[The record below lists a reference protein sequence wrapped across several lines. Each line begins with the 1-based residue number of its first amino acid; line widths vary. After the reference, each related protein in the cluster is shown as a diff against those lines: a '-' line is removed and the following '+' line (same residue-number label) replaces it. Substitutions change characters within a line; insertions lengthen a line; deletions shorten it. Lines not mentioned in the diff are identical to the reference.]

1 MKRFVIENKVFEMFP
16 HLEIGV
22 LSFKNVNNSGTGK
35 THMLET
41 ACKSLCERLA
51 SEDSKTA
58 EYIKEYSL
66 AMKKFK
72 TKKGAK
78 ASIDAMASRI
88 AKGHILGSINP
99 LVDIYNVICLKNLVT
114 CGGEDMDKIEGDMV
128 LCFAK
133 GNEEFIPLGEEENK
147 PPKEDEL
154 IYRDDKGAVVR
165 GWLWR
170 EADRTKITE
179 NTKNALLYMELI
191 DENRKDEFK
200 KIVKELEELVLLELG
215 GQCKS
220 AIIDKNIS
228 ACEIG

>member
-1 MKRFVIENKVFEMFP
+1 MKRFVIEEKVFEMFP

-22 LSFKNVNNSGTGK
+22 LSFKDVDNSGIGK
-35 THMLET
+35 ADMLENV
-41 ACKSLCERLA
+41 CKSLYERLN
-51 SEDSKTA
+51 SGDEA
-58 EYIKEYSL
+58 EGYIKEYSL

-78 ASIDAMASRI
+78 ASIDAMALRI
-88 AKGHILGSINP
+88 VKGHILGSINP

-133 GNEEFIPLGEEENK
+133 GDEEFIPLGEEENK

-200 KIVKELEELVLLELG
+200 KIVKELEELVLQELG

-220 AIIDKNIS
+220 AIIDKNIP

>member
-1 MKRFVIENKVFEMFP
+1 MKRFVIEEKVFEMFP
-16 HLEIGV
+16 YLEIGV
-22 LSFKNVNNSGTGK
+22 LSFKDVDNSGIGK
-35 THMLET
+35 ADMLET
-41 ACKSLCERLA
+41 VCKSLCERLA
-51 SEDSKTA
+51 SDDDKATD
-58 EYIKEYSL
+58 YIKEYSL

-99 LVDIYNVICLKNLVT
+99 LVDIYNVICLKNLIT

-133 GNEEFIPLGEEENK
+133 GDEEFIPLGEEENK

-191 DENRKDEFK
+191 DENRKEEFK
-200 KIVKELEELVLLELG
+200 KIVIELEELVLKELG

-220 AIIDKNIS
+220 TIIDKNNPI
-228 ACEIG
+228 CEIE

>member
-1 MKRFVIENKVFEMFP
+1 MKRFIIEDKVFEMFP

-22 LSFKNVNNSGTGK
+22 LSFKNIDNIGTGK
-35 THMLET
+35 TQMLENV
-41 ACKSLCERLA
+41 CKSLFERLA
-51 SEDSKTA
+51 SGDEA
-58 EYIKEYSL
+58 ERYIKEYSL

-78 ASIDAMASRI
+78 ASIEAMASRI

-99 LVDIYNVICLKNLVT
+99 LVDIYNIICLKNLVT
-114 CGGEDMDKIEGDMV
+114 CGGEDIEKIEGDML

-133 GNEEFIPLGEEENK
+133 GDEEFIPLGEEENK
-147 PPKEDEL
+147 PPKEGEL

-191 DENRKDEFK
+191 DENRKEEFR
-200 KIVKELEELVLLELG
+200 KIVKDLEELVIQELG

-228 ACEIG
+228 VCEIG

>member
-1 MKRFVIENKVFEMFP
+1 MKRFVIEENVFEMFP
-16 HLEIGV
+16 NLEIGV
-22 LSFKNVNNSGTGK
+22 LSFKNVDNSGTGK
-35 THMLET
+35 ADMLESV
-41 ACKSLCERLA
+41 CKSLCERLA
-51 SEDSKTA
+51 SGDEA
-58 EYIKEYSL
+58 EGYIKEYSL

-88 AKGHILGSINP
+88 AKGHILGTINP

-114 CGGEDMDKIEGDMV
+114 CGGEDLDKIEGDMV

-133 GNEEFIPLGEEENK
+133 GDEEFIPLGEEENK

-191 DENRKDEFK
+191 DENRKEEFK
-200 KIVKELEELVLLELG
+200 KKVSELEELVLQELG
-215 GQCKS
+215 GQCK
-220 AIIDKNIS
+220 ATIIDKNNPV
-228 ACEIG
+228 CEIG

>member
-1 MKRFVIENKVFEMFP
+1 MKRFVIEEKVFEMFP

-22 LSFKNVNNSGTGK
+22 LSFKDVDNSGIGK
-35 THMLET
+35 ADMLENV
-41 ACKSLCERLA
+41 CKSLYERLN
-51 SEDSKTA
+51 SEGEA
-58 EYIKEYSL
+58 EGYIKEYSL

-78 ASIDAMASRI
+78 ASIEAMALRI

-114 CGGEDMDKIEGDMV
+114 CGGEDMDRIEGDMG
-128 LCFAK
+128 LCFAN
-133 GNEEFIPLGEEENK
+133 GDEEFIPLGEEENK
-147 PPKEDEL
+147 PPKEEEL

-191 DENRKDEFK
+191 DGNRKEEFK
-200 KIVKELEELVLLELG
+200 KIVKELEELVLKELG

-220 AIIDKNIS
+220 TIINKNNPI
-228 ACEIG
+228 CEIG

>member
-1 MKRFVIENKVFEMFP
+1 MKRFVIEEKVFEMFP

-22 LSFKNVNNSGTGK
+22 LSFKDVDNSGVGK
-35 THMLET
+35 ADMLES
-41 ACKSLCERLA
+41 ASKSLYERLT
-51 SEDSKTA
+51 SKA
-58 EYIKEYSL
+58 ETEGYIKEYSL

-114 CGGEDMDKIEGDMV
+114 CGGEDMDRIEGDMV

-133 GNEEFIPLGEEENK
+133 GDEEFIPLGEEENK

-191 DENRKDEFK
+191 DENRKEEFK
-200 KIVKELEELVLLELG
+200 KIVKELEELVLKELG

-220 AIIDKNIS
+220 TIIDKNNPI
-228 ACEIG
+228 CEIG

>member
-1 MKRFVIENKVFEMFP
+1 
-16 HLEIGV
+16 
-22 LSFKNVNNSGTGK
+22 
-35 THMLET
+35 MLENV
-41 ACKSLCERLA
+41 CKLLYERLA
-51 SEDSKTA
+51 SGDEA
-58 EYIKEYSL
+58 ERYIKEYSL

-78 ASIDAMASRI
+78 ASIEAMASRI
-88 AKGHILGSINP
+88 LKGHILGSINP

-114 CGGEDMDKIEGDMV
+114 CGGEDIDKIEGDMV

-133 GNEEFIPLGEEENK
+133 GDEEFIPLGEEENK
-147 PPKEDEL
+147 PPKEGEL

-191 DENRKDEFK
+191 DENRKEEFR
-200 KIVKELEELVLLELG
+200 KIVKDLEELVIQELG

-228 ACEIG
+228 VCEIG